1 MMRTTMPTSKPLPGK
16 PSPKLAQMLREA
28 TPQQRENAIRV
39 ASNLLAIKA
48 RKWALRV
55 AESSTTPGGS
65 EMPPEAA
72 PSVSSTPET
81 ASDTAQRL
89 DGPGPG
95 GAGDKEK

>member
-16 PSPKLAQMLREA
+16 PSPKLAQILREA

-72 PSVSSTPET
+72 PHV
-81 ASDTAQRL
+81 R
-89 DGPGPG
+89 G
-95 GAGDKEK
+95 GKIYT